1 MVLSIITKQHIEKK
15 LGQHLRYPSDYEYLA
30 CDIEKVTKR
39 RLSINTLKRLFGLI
53 KCVNAPRLYTLD
65 TIAAYLEYENWD
77 AYQFSLPKEVFVNTI
92 KEYRNNP
99 IIELH
104 SDHLSHGQKVVFQ
117 YYPDRIVEVE
127 YLGKKQYRV
136 AQSSN
141 SMLKVD
147 DIVEVQGFHVGY
159 PLLIPCL
166 VRKGISL
173 GRFLAG
179 EISGLTSLEL
189 K

>member
-65 TIAAYLEYENWD
+65 TIAVYLGHENWD
-77 AYQFSLPKEVFVNTI
+77 AYQYSL
-92 KEYRNNP
+92 P

-127 YLGKKQYRV
+127 YLGKKLYRV

-166 VRKGISL
+166 VRKGVSM